1 MATTG
6 VFNGSLIGVY
16 LNNRLIALGKSCT
29 LNLSADE
36 MDVTSKDSAL
46 WGEFRPTVK
55 HWDVSTDNL
64 VNISAT
70 STHSVDYILD
80 KLIAGTSV
88 HLKFQ
93 TAVSGDTYW
102 HGTAY
107 VTSVSI
113 NAAQNEVASYTATFK
128 GTSTLTNATV
138 T

>member
-1 MATTG
+1 MATTN

-16 LNNRLIALGKSCT
+16 LTNRLIALGKSCT
-29 LNLSADE
+29 LNVSVDE

-55 HWDVSTDNL
+55 HWDVSCDHLMKLDGTRN
-64 VNISAT
+64 
-70 STHSVDYILD
+70 VDSLMD

-93 TAVSGDTYW
+93 TAVSGDVYW

-107 VTSVSI
+107 VVSI
-113 NAAQNEVASYTATFK
+113 SMNAAQNEPASFTVNFK

>member
-16 LNNRLIALGKSCT
+16 INSRLIALGKSHT
-29 LNLSADE
+29 LKINADE

-55 HWDVSTDNL
+55 HWDVSCDHLMKLDGTRNVDNL
-64 VNISAT
+64 M
-70 STHSVDYILD
+70 DY
-80 KLIAGTSV
+80 LIAGTSV
-88 HLKFQ
+88 HLKFK
-93 TAVSGDTYW
+93 TSVSGDPYW

-107 VTSVSI
+107 VVSI
-113 NAAQNEVASYTATFK
+113 SMNAAQNEPASFTVNFK
-128 GTSTLTNATV
+128 GTSTLTNATN